1 MKRLPPLQPHLAL
14 ALLLFGC
21 APKSVPISQPPEA
34 PIVNSVWNDA
44 ITAAKRDPAYA
55 GSYVANKI
63 LWIGFSREADEKLS
77 AIANQPD
84 IRAYTAQHSAIELD
98 IAFKSTVDLLSIS
111 KFGATTVNIDYRLS
125 AVMIGTAYSLQDSGG
140 PIPKCSVLPAIPAT
154 APETNVKLID
164 FRDCKK

>member
-1 MKRLPPLQPHLAL
+1 MLFPPPLQAHLAL

-21 APKSVPISQPPEA
+21 APNSVPISPPPEA
-34 PIVNSVWNDA
+34 PAVNSVWNDA

-55 GSYVANKI
+55 GSYVANKM
-63 LWIGFSREADEKLS
+63 LWIGFTREADAKLS

-98 IAFKSTVDLLSIS
+98 RAFKSTVDLFSIS
-111 KFGATTVNIDYRLS
+111 KFGATSANIDYRLS

-140 PIPKCSVLPAIPAT
+140 PTPKCSALQGIPAT
-154 APETNVKLID
+154 APETKVKLID
-164 FRDCKK
+164 VRDCKK